1 MMLLLNDIMN
11 DEEKIFEVSELFVVE
26 MERWYVDTSYRNVA
40 KYSDVDKVNEIHHL
54 EYIITEA
61 KKILDKPRR
70 ADDD

>member
-1 MMLLLNDIMN
+1 MN

-26 MERWYVDTSYRNVA
+26 MERWYVKQGYRNVE
-40 KYSDVDKVNEIHHL
+40 KYSDEEKVNEINHL

-61 KKILDKPRR
+61 KRILDKPHR